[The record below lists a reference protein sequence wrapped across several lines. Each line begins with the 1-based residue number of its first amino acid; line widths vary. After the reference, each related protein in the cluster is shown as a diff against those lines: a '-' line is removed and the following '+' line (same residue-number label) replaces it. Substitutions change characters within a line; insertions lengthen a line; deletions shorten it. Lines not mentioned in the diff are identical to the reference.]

1 MENWGENEIEKLKLF
16 YKQFNVPSDQIVKDK
31 NVLEKFTSR
40 FSTETNN
47 KFSPKEVAD
56 QLFRIRKSGN
66 LPTIRR

>member
-16 YKQFNVPSDQIVKDK
+16 YTQFNVPSDQIVKDK

-40 FSTETNN
+40 FNTETDN
-47 KFSPKEVAD
+47 KFSPKEIAD

-66 LPTIRR
+66 LPTIRS